1 MPYCPKATTF
11 ASEINK
17 QRIISNNYNN
27 NLKTK
32 KIMKKIQFMS
42 LMALMLLVS
51 NSAMAQLDSKSEIS
65 FSVGTYTP
73 NEKGIGEAIGEGLGT
88 AIGQM
93 VATIITFGQVDLTSK
108 TQKEE
113 SYSPTF
119 NLQYL
124 YRVAPKVKVGASL
137 TYQHTSA
144 KLMAEKQSGGYLDI
158 AKATND
164 YFTVMPVAKFMW
176 IEKDHIGLYSKAAA
190 GICIASNSAKACSG
204 FGEAEKY
211 VDEIKTDKGTRF
223 AYQVSAIGFEAGSKN
238 LRGFVELGYGF
249 QGLAQAGVSVK
260 F

>member
-1 MPYCPKATTF
+1 MFHCPKATTF
-11 ASEINK
+11 ASEI
-17 QRIISNNYNN
+17 IHI
-27 NLKTK
+27 K
-32 KIMKKIQFMS
+32 K
-42 LMALMLLVS
+42 
-51 NSAMAQLDSKSEIS
+51 D
-65 FSVGTYTP
+65 
-73 NEKGIGEAIGEGLGT
+73 
-88 AIGQM
+88 
-93 VATIITFGQVDLTSK
+93 K
-108 TQKEE
+108 TQQEE

-190 GICIASNSAKACSG
+190 GICIASKSDPKFCNGVQVDPDKADRVLN
-204 FGEAEKY
+204 EL
-211 VDEIKTDKGTRF
+211 KTDKGTRF

-238 LRGFVELGYGF
+238 IRGFVELGYGF
-249 QGLAQAGVSVK
+249 QGLAQAGLCVK

>member
-1 MPYCPKATTF
+1 
-11 ASEINK
+11 
-17 QRIISNNYNN
+17 
-27 NLKTK
+27 
-32 KIMKKIQFMS
+32 MKKIQILS
-42 LMALMLLVS
+42 LMALMLLMS

-73 NEKGIGEAIGEGLGT
+73 NEKGFAEAIGEGLGK
-88 AIGQM
+88 AMGM
-93 VATIITFGQVDLTSK
+93 GVAAIITMGQADLKDK
-108 TQKEE
+108 TQQEE

-124 YRVAPKVKVGASL
+124 YRVAPKVKIGASL
-137 TYQHTSA
+137 TYQHTSV

-190 GICIASNSAKACSG
+190 GICIASKSDPKFCNGVQVDPDKADRVL
-204 FGEAEKY
+204 K
-211 VDEIKTDKGTRF
+211 EIKTDKGTRF

-238 LRGFVELGYGF
+238 IRGFVELGYGF
-249 QGLAQAGVSVK
+249 QGLAQAGLCVK